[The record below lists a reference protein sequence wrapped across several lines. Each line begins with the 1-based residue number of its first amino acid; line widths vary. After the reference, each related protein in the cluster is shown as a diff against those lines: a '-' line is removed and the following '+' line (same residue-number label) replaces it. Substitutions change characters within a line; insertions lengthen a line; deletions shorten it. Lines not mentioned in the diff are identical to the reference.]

1 MLLRNLILI
10 AFLIGGLSGCSKQPK
25 SKHEASGSGSVAG
38 KLTTP
43 AAAEDGQWLMAAKD
57 YANTR
62 YSALDQINTSNV
74 ANLKEAWSFSTGAV
88 NGHEAAPLV
97 VGDTMY
103 VVTPFPN
110 ILYALDLKN
119 SGTMKWAYDPKPA
132 TAAKGVACCDVV
144 NRGAAYWNG
153 RIYYNTLDAH
163 TVAVDATTGKEVWK
177 TKVGEFTHFP
187 NGATLQNQS
196 KSDRQRSI

>member
-1 MLLRNLILI
+1 MTSVRPISVFLLT
-10 AFLIGGLSGCSKQPK
+10 AFLAACSKQP
-25 SKHEASGSGSVAG
+25 STKHEASAAGSVAG

-74 ANLKEAWSFSTGAV
+74 ANLKEAWTFSTGTL

-132 TAAKGVACCDVV
+132 T
-144 NRGAAYWNG
+144 
-153 RIYYNTLDAH
+153 
-163 TVAVDATTGKEVWK
+163 
-177 TKVGEFTHFP
+177 
-187 NGATLQNQS
+187 
-196 KSDRQRSI
+196 